1 MSKSSRCADNDGLN
15 LESILFGWRVSFESD
30 WMVSVEVFV
39 DEFVEIN
46 DRTFD
51 SRRMRR
57 AQIDH
62 AASG

>member
-51 SRRMRR
+51 SRQMRR